1 MILST
6 NTVGGPMTGPDAQS
20 YAQRA
25 NAGLLPVLGD
35 GEQQMAVNN
44 LPWDGNPITKC
55 VLLPDRTIAMC
66 KSGHG
71 NLEFFEDYIAQHHA
85 ENNQTL

>member
-1 MILST
+1 
-6 NTVGGPMTGPDAQS
+6 MTGPDAQS

-35 GEQQMAVNN
+35 DEQKTAVNN

-55 VLLPDRTIAMC
+55 VLLPDRTIATCMT
-66 KSGHG
+66 GHG
-71 NLEFFEDYIAQHHA
+71 SLGVLEDYIVQHYA
-85 ENNQTL
+85 ENNETL